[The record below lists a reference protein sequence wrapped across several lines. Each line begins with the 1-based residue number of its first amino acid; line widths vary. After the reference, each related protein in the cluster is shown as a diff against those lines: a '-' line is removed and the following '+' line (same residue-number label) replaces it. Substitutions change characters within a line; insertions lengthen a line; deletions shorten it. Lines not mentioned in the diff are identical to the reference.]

1 MAWHVGPGDAVF
13 VPSFTYVATAE
24 APAQLGATPFFV
36 DVDADTFN
44 IDVNS
49 LKQAISEAEDAGLVP
64 KVVIPVDLF
73 GQPADIDAIY
83 KVAQAANLK
92 VLIDAAQG
100 FVRFIKGGV

>member
-1 MAWHVGPGDAVF
+1 MF

-24 APAQLGATPFFV
+24 ALANWCYASTV

-49 LKQAISEAEDAGLVP
+49 LKRAISDAEGAGLVP

-73 GQPADIDAIY
+73 GQPATLMPLTI
-83 KVAQAANLK
+83 AQAANLK
-92 VLIDAAQG
+92 S
-100 FVRFIKGGV
+100 